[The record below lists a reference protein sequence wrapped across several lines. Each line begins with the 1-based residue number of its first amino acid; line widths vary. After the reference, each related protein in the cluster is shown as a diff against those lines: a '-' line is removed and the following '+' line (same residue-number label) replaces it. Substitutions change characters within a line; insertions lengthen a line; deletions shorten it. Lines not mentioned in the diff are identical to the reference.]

1 MGRSSAKLLAL
12 GGSAAL
18 IAGLIAPAV
27 ATAAPTPTAAPSVEQ
42 VPFATTKAMPL
53 PRGFWS
59 VGFLDVIDKGASAF
73 ECIQNM
79 SDGKPCSGIQ
89 LEQID
94 AKLDEVLANME
105 TNQRELRTLLG
116 GLQDTLNSVATEQQ
130 KQRLVPIEANMPGA
144 NAAWD
149 AIVKCQQAATECKA
163 YEGALASKAT
173 PKAEAVKATS
183 RWLRDNSLNNMP
195 ADIATVSTEF
205 RKFVPLLWKEVKAR
219 YDRSIGATATAS
231 TTDGKTRVVTHV
243 LSEAWNSSLEKYLD
257 LMYLYGFFVPMMT
270 TSNNVKL
277 VNTSLDRQNDAKT
290 HIFGTLGSSATTV
303 RATGQEHQL
312 PSVPKGNI
320 VFSDGTK
327 AWKIKPT
334 GGTRPLAPADMF
346 DLSNAM
352 AKSGYLPSKLR
363 PDETSF
369 NVQRPI
375 FERGHPYYTNNLSS
389 KKVAICPSW
398 FGAGGCGAGDAPKT
412 ISYELSTCT
421 PGASGTLAGN
431 RCIKGVVKMT
441 ATDKTQTWAD
451 EEKRIAARYA
461 GGTKLYTWTYGTWY
475 KGSDS
480 HGYFNDGWTSFVTG
494 PAVYEWE
501 ELRFYQDFIGASADA
516 GKGVV
521 GPGIYVKHLN
531 PSSYAMI
538 KEVTRDGKPWI
549 PDLMKPD
556 LMK

>member
-1 MGRSSAKLLAL
+1 VGRSSAKLLAL

-18 IAGLIAPAV
+18 IAGLLAPAA
-27 ATAAPTPTAAPSVEQ
+27 ATAAPAPAAAPQ
-42 VPFATTKAMPL
+42 VSFATTKAMPL

-59 VGFLDVIDKGASAF
+59 VGFLDVIDKGAEAF

-79 SDGKPCSGIQ
+79 SQGKACGGIQ

-94 AKLDEVLANME
+94 AKLDQVLANME

-173 PKAEAVKATS
+173 PKAEAVRATS
-183 RWLRDNSLNNMP
+183 RWLRDNALNNMP

-205 RKFVPLLWKEVKAR
+205 RKFIPLLWKEVKGR
-219 YDRSIGATATAS
+219 YDNSVEATAAGKGS
-231 TTDGKTRVVTHV
+231 AKTRVVTHV

-270 TSNNVKL
+270 TSNNVEL
-277 VNTSLDRQNDAKT
+277 VNKPEDRQKAAKT
-290 HIFGTLGSSATTV
+290 HIFGTLGSSTTTV
-303 RATGQEHQL
+303 RATGQEYQL

-320 VFSDGTK
+320 VFFDGDK
-327 AWKIKPT
+327 AWKIKLT
-334 GGTRPLAPADMF
+334 GGTRPLEPADMF
-346 DLSNAM
+346 GLSNAM
-352 AKSGYLPSKLR
+352 ATSGYLPSKLR

-375 FERGHPYYTNNLSS
+375 FERGHPYYTNNLSG

-421 PGASGTLAGN
+421 PGTSGTLAGN

-451 EEKRIAARYA
+451 EEKRIVARYA
-461 GGTKLYTWTYGTWY
+461 GGTTLYTWTYGTWY

-516 GKGVV
+516 GKGIV

-531 PSSYAMI
+531 PRAYATI
-538 KEVTRDGKPWI
+538 KVVTRDGGEWV
-549 PDLMKPD
+549 PDLMK
-556 LMK
+556 

>member
-1 MGRSSAKLLAL
+1 MGNAKLLAL
-12 GGSAAL
+12 GASAAL
-18 IAGLIAPAV
+18 IAGLLAPAV
-27 ATAAPTPTAAPSVEQ
+27 ATAAPTPTAAPAVEQ

-59 VGFLDVIDKGASAF
+59 VGFLDVIDKGAEAF
-73 ECIQNM
+73 SCIQNM
-79 SDGKPCSGIQ
+79 SEGKACGGTQ

-94 AKLDEVLANME
+94 AKLDQVLANME

-116 GLQDTLNSVATEQQ
+116 GLQDTLNSVAT
-130 KQRLVPIEANMPGA
+130 KQAYQRIEPIEANMPGA

-173 PKAEAVKATS
+173 PKAEAVKATK
-183 RWLRDNSLNNMP
+183 RWLQQNSLNNMP
-195 ADIATVSTEF
+195 ADIATVSKDF
-205 RKFVPLLWKEVKAR
+205 RQFVPLLWKEVKGR
-219 YDRSIGATATAS
+219 YDNSVEATAT
-231 TTDGKTRVVTHV
+231 GKGSAKTHVVTHV

-270 TSNNVKL
+270 MSNNVKL
-277 VNTSLDRQNDAKT
+277 VNTAEDRQSAAKT
-290 HIFGTLGSSATTV
+290 HIFGTIGSSTTTV
-303 RATGQEHQL
+303 RATGQEYQL

-320 VFSDGTK
+320 VFFDGTK

-334 GGTRPLAPADMF
+334 GGTRPLEPADMF
-346 DLSNAM
+346 GLGNAM
-352 AKSGYLPSKLR
+352 ARSGYLPSKLR

-375 FERGHPYYTNNLSS
+375 FERGHPYYTNNLSG

-398 FGAGGCGAGDAPKT
+398 FGAGGCGAGDDPKT

-421 PGASGTLAGN
+421 PGTAGTLAGN

-441 ATDKTQTWAD
+441 ATDKTRTWAD
-451 EEKRIAARYA
+451 EEKRIAARY
-461 GGTKLYTWTYGTWY
+461 GGSAKLYTWTYGTWY

-480 HGYFNDGWTSFVTG
+480 HGYFNDGWTANVTG
-494 PAVYEWE
+494 PADYEWE
-501 ELRFYQDFIGASADA
+501 EMRFYQDFIGNPTNP
-516 GKGVV
+516 GIV

-531 PSSYAMI
+531 PRAYATI
-538 KEVTRDGKPWI
+538 KLVTRDGGEWGPN
-549 PDLMKPD
+549 LMNPK
-556 LMK
+556 

>member
-27 ATAAPTPTAAPSVEQ
+27 ATAAPTPTVAPSVEQ
-42 VPFATTKAMPL
+42 VPFATTKAMPM

-59 VGFLDVIDKGASAF
+59 VGFLDVIDKGANAV
-73 ECIQNM
+73 ECIKNM
-79 SDGKPCSGIQ
+79 TEGKPCEGVS
-89 LEQID
+89 LEEID
-94 AKLDEVLANME
+94 LKLDQVLANMA
-105 TNQRELRTLLG
+105 TNQRELVSLLG
-116 GLQDTLNSVATEQQ
+116 GLQNTLNTVATEQQ
-130 KQRLVPIEANMPGA
+130 KQRLLPIQANLPAA

-149 AIVKCQQAATECKA
+149 AIVKCQKATVACKA
-163 YEGALASKAT
+163 YDGALASVDT
-173 PKAEAVKATS
+173 PKADAIKTTWEYLQRVPLAKMSDDVASVSDQFGAFVGALWQEVKG
-183 RWLRDNSLNNMP
+183 RYDNS
-195 ADIATVSTEF
+195 VE
-205 RKFVPLLWKEVKAR
+205 
-219 YDRSIGATATAS
+219 ATAAGKGS
-231 TTDGKTRVVTHV
+231 AKTRVVTHV

-257 LMYLYGFFVPMMT
+257 LMYLYGFFIPMQKDG
-270 TSNNVKL
+270 TSKAK
-277 VNTSLDRQNDAKT
+277 DRETAAKK
-290 HIFGTLGSSATTV
+290 HIFGTIPLDAGSKPAVRTV
-303 RATGQEHQL
+303 GQEYQL

-320 VFSDGTK
+320 VFFHGK
-327 AWKIKPT
+327 QAWKIKPT
-334 GGTRPLAPADMF
+334 GGTRPLEPADMF
-346 DLSNAM
+346 ALGRAM
-352 AKSGYLPSKLR
+352 DQTGYLPSKMR

-398 FGAGGCGAGDAPKT
+398 FGAGGCGAGDDPKT

-421 PGASGTLAGN
+421 PGTAGTLAGN

-441 ATDKTQTWAD
+441 ATDKTRTWAD

-516 GKGVV
+516 GKGIV

-538 KEVTRDGKPWI
+538 KVVTRDGREWV
-549 PDLMKPD
+549 PDLMK
-556 LMK
+556 LE